1 MEGISDLEEY
11 IDDAEKKDIHGI
23 AITDTNSTQAILEM
37 NETLRQKIGK
47 TNIRI
52 VFGTEITIIDR
63 KQTNAVIFGER
74 EEKDKN
80 KREKKLISEQ
90 EFIAIDIETTG
101 LAVSSD
107 KIIEFGYCIFS
118 EELENKKK
126 KINFKIK
133 KSGSFLIHH
142 PELIENKARHINRI
156 TYSELLS
163 KGITHQEALQKIN
176 ELLKDRVVVVF
187 NQNFDL
193 TFLQRDNLILGSK
206 FPSSPVI
213 DLMVLANIILKRRI
227 SLKSVSKTLLK
238 KVFEEEKH
246 HRAQYDAELLPK
258 IFEKLLQRLILISK
272 KEIRNLEQ
280 IKKESHKISAS
291 NPNLKLPRDQKYQV
305 ILLSKNKKGISEINK
320 VLSQCNFNRIKY
332 KIAALTEE
340 ELQVICETNPNF
352 LIGSSACSEKMLDL
366 VEAFKNNPNNKQNRF
381 ILKQKI
387 ALFDFLEVAPPSN
400 TR

>member
-90 EFIAIDIETTG
+90 EFIAIDIETTE

-118 EELENKKK
+118 EELKNKKK

-163 KGITHQEALQKIN
+163 KGIT
-176 ELLKDRVVVVF
+176 
-187 NQNFDL
+187 
-193 TFLQRDNLILGSK
+193 
-206 FPSSPVI
+206 
-213 DLMVLANIILKRRI
+213 
-227 SLKSVSKTLLK
+227 
-238 KVFEEEKH
+238 
-246 HRAQYDAELLPK
+246 
-258 IFEKLLQRLILISK
+258 
-272 KEIRNLEQ
+272 
-280 IKKESHKISAS
+280 
-291 NPNLKLPRDQKYQV
+291 
-305 ILLSKNKKGISEINK
+305 
-320 VLSQCNFNRIKY
+320 
-332 KIAALTEE
+332 
-340 ELQVICETNPNF
+340 
-352 LIGSSACSEKMLDL
+352 
-366 VEAFKNNPNNKQNRF
+366 
-381 ILKQKI
+381 
-387 ALFDFLEVAPPSN
+387 
-400 TR
+400 